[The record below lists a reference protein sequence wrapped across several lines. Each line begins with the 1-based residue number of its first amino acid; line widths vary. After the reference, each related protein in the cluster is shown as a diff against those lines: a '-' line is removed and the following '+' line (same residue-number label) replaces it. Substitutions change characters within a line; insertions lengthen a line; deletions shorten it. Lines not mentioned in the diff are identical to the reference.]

1 MDCALNSQKRLEI
14 CRKMVKVVNEVQEEK
29 VDALV
34 MIYDLGSGHLGEQE
48 WRDLKQKLEALV
60 S

>member
-1 MDCALNSQKRLEI
+1 M
-14 CRKMVKVVNEVQEEK
+14 
-29 VDALV
+29 DALD
-34 MIYDLGSGHLGEQE
+34 MIYDLSSGHLGEQE